1 MQVVEVVYGQNRPED
16 FFLHHQTVFSWGL
29 YDNRPDEPALFV
41 DGSSAVD
48 DPAAVVVS
56 QQSFN
61 ALHMKPIYDFT
72 VIAVIL
78 QALVSLEK
86 LLQGSQESSPEVFLD

>member
-1 MQVVEVVYGQNRPED
+1 
-16 FFLHHQTVFSWGL
+16 
-29 YDNRPDEPALFV
+29 
-41 DGSSAVD
+41 
-48 DPAAVVVS
+48 
-56 QQSFN
+56 
-61 ALHMKPIYDFT
+61 MKPIYDFT